1 MQLCTLLLFPFLKTG
16 TLPITWY
23 NTIVKTYETVG
34 TVDTHD
40 DRQMGGNLFPDGI
53 NPLMECD
60 ASLARVAVMRVMMST
75 SAGCGLTGTYA
86 CFLSTSPSSQYWP
99 TLTS

>member
-40 DRQMGGNLFPDGI
+40 NHQRGGNLFPDGI
-53 NPLMECD
+53 NPLMERD
-60 ASLARVAVMRVMMST
+60 ASLAAAAVMRVTVSS

-86 CFLSTSPSSQYWP
+86 RFLSTS
-99 TLTS
+99 L